1 MAKIIKLSSY
11 KTLIKNPKLS
21 ELYDKYDD
29 ITESQC
35 YSLIITLYD
44 NDKIFWINPLDW
56 NFIHKASDISISF
69 LSKCYYVWGDN
80 IVMAGPDKGPL
91 KLSYKEH
98 IKKFI
103 DKEYLFDVRKLG
115 KSPQKVSSNSP
126 PGAATNKPKVLQR
139 FPVILHQ
146 GLLVIN
152 PKVLKRF
159 LIILQ
164 QVLLLLL
171 KNTLNLNQLA

>member
-29 ITESQC
+29 ITEAQC

-44 NDKIFWINPLDW
+44 NDKIFWVNPLDW
-56 NFIHKASDISISF
+56 NFIHKAGDISISF

-80 IVMAGPDKGPL
+80 IVMAGPDKGLL

-103 DKEYLFDVRKLG
+103 DK
-115 KSPQKVSSNSP
+115 VSN
-126 PGAATNKPKVLQR
+126 ADTRQAKTI
-139 FPVILHQ
+139 ILTIEESRQ
-146 GLLVIN
+146 LRDELAKLLVD
-152 PKVLKRF
+152 
-159 LIILQ
+159 LQ
-164 QVLLLLL
+164 NVE
-171 KNTLNLNQLA
+171 KETTDPVFEVVVSGGKFK